1 MLCRGINP
9 RFASCLNTDGAP
21 LGASPNGSLRVC
33 RSWPSQKVRL
43 LPRLRPPAP
52 LASAIFAPVAALSVR
67 LPGLPTLRALG
78 AATKAKVCRR
88 GDATSELVFPFD
100 PFRH

>member
-1 MLCRGINP
+1 MLCRGVNP

-21 LGASPNGSLRVC
+21 LGASPNGSLQVC
-33 RSWPSQKVRL
+33 GSWPSQKVRL
-43 LPRLRPPAP
+43 LPPPSPTSP

-67 LPGLPTLRALG
+67 VPGLPTLPALG
-78 AATKAKVCRR
+78 AATKAKF
-88 GDATSELVFPFD
+88 AAEAMQSELVFPFD